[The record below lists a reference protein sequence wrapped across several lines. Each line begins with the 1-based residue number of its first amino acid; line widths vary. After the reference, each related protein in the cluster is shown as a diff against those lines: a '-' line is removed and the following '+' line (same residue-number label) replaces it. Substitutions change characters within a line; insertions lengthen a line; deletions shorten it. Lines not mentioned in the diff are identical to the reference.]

1 MLGLGTAVNRGGFVS
16 GAAAAKLLDT
26 YSGAAAAYSLRQLSN
41 SYSGN
46 AVKVRR
52 ASDDTEL
59 DIGFSSGELDTSALA
74 THCGS
79 SDGFVVTWY
88 DQSSNSNNATQS
100 TAAYQPKIYDG
111 SAVRHITDNGKPALD
126 FDDGGFSAITGSKSE
141 ILFHTS
147 SEGIIFNVG
156 NLDANSAKLQ
166 IIAETNGTSSNKQGF
181 TFGVDDRSSNDYG
194 YYQVTAGGGSG
205 DILNDNQGATF
216 VGSQYLMAVHY
227 DRASGIFQYKN
238 GSLLDSVTGTK
249 SYGTGDATNDLAIG
263 NIAGNYAYSLSGKMQ
278 EMILYN
284 ADDTN
289 RTAIESDINT
299 FYSIY

>member
-16 GAAAAKLLDT
+16 GAAAAKLLDA

-88 DQSSNSNNATQS
+88 DQSGNSNNATQS
-100 TAAYQPKIYDG
+100 TAANQPKIYD
-111 SAVRHITDNGKPALD
+111 ATAERHITENGKPAID
-126 FDDGGFSAITGSKSE
+126 FDGSNDHLDTADFTPLTQANFITLTHKGDVAGGTAWIFSTSTSNTNRNFFLQDGRYYAGS
-141 ILFHTS
+141 FVS
-147 SEGIIFNVG
+147 SGSV
-156 NLDANSAKLQ
+156 
-166 IIAETNGTSSNKQGF
+166 GTS
-181 TFGVDDRSSNDYG
+181 
-194 YYQVTAGGGSG
+194 QVNISIVA
-205 DILNDNQGATF
+205 DGANTE
-216 VGSQYLMAVHY
+216 
-227 DRASGIFQYKN
+227 IFKN
-238 GSLLDSVTGTK
+238 GSSV
-249 SYGTGDATNDLAIG
+249 GTGDAGTNGIQKVRLFANRDG
-263 NIAGNYAYSLSGKMQ
+263 NVSLSAIFQ
-278 EMILYN
+278 EFILWN
-284 ADDTN
+284 EDDTN

>member
-26 YSGAAAAYSLRQLSN
+26 YSSAAAAYSFRQLSN

-88 DQSSNSNNATQS
+88 DQSGNSNNATQS
-100 TAAYQPKIYDG
+100 TAANQPKIYDG
-111 SAVRHITDNGKPALD
+111 SAVRHITDNGKPAARWTSVSMSLIATPSAAIPQPYTLIAIGSNED
-126 FDDGGFSAITGSKSE
+126 YVNLAGLADIQQGYWLGTHYTGGGRNIIRFGSQ
-141 ILFHTS
+141 LFGNAS
-147 SEGIIFNVG
+147 SPNQSIYYGLG
-156 NLDANSAKLQ
+156 NGSSSQLAV
-166 IIAETNGTSSNKQGF
+166 NGTIEATGNAG
-181 TFGVDDRSSNDYG
+181 TLDLTRFG
-194 YYQVTAGGGSG
+194 
-205 DILNDNQGATF
+205 IGATF
-216 VGSQYLMAVHY
+216 GYLGY
-227 DRASGIFQYKN
+227 I
-238 GSLLDSVTGTK
+238 
-249 SYGTGDATNDLAIG
+249 
-263 NIAGNYAYSLSGKMQ
+263 Q
-278 EMILYN
+278 EVVYYPS
-284 ADDTN
+284 DQSSN